1 MKVILR
7 KNQKSLPIKWFTV
20 VIVLL
25 STLIVY
31 YACDDDKMYEK
42 LKEFATEETVY
53 PATFDTIYATIGYER
68 AEIDL
73 RRDGRIP
80 SKDMDKGKAKKTVV
94 VYDEDSPSPTVIII
108 DSVCSYV
115 NVTGLIEPRLYRIKV
130 YTEDEFGSRSIPQEV
145 SVVPYTSYDKE
156 VLVQGVLDPTTSL
169 APNALVMEWPV
180 GLNTIM
186 MEYHGLSYKYEDQNG
201 EIFSGTRLNN
211 PRIYS
216 SNLPAGEEVIFDMK
230 YKVLPILDNGVKL
243 LDTIV
248 VDKPFIVQMPT
259 PDQQFIPQELK
270 ILRANGITTFTTE
283 AVASTTELT
292 YPMNMSTFADL
303 FFFPNVNTLDL
314 TGKGLP
320 GTLEALTIA
329 RNNVTSIV
337 GGGAWQEFMMP
348 VDKPAIIKSPESL
361 QTLQDMI
368 ESGQITKIRYIPKS
382 MGFAFDAFLA
392 PYVESGVVELL
403 TNDHPF
409 FPNRVFIEP
418 QFFASGTQIDLRW
431 RIDMAYSG
439 SFLPR
444 QGLSDITKF
453 DAANDVVNGVPV
465 DLKLEQ
471 LIQSDGENIYR
482 GVVYGDRPSFGFQL
496 PRQWRFDNARYPY
509 LKFKMFI
516 GSNKSLVSN
525 VSGNNRHVLREPWI
539 RPMNYTW
546 QFAQH
551 SDYGQQVWDTGRLTP
566 ITDAEIQNSWH
577 EYTLNMSNNDGGDTS
592 DRRNR
597 VYIFNIGHEGAMTWS
612 YNANNQVV
620 IYIADVRLC
629 KTAND

>member
-1 MKVILR
+1 MKSIF
-7 KNQKSLPIKWFTV
+7 KNNQKSLYYKWFTI

-25 STLIVY
+25 STLIVN
-31 YACDDDKMYEK
+31 YACDENDQYGK
-42 LKEFATEETVY
+42 LIDFATEETVY

-80 SKDMDKGKAKKTVV
+80 SKDIDKGKAKKTVV
-94 VYDEDSPSPTVIII
+94 VYDEDSPSETVIVI

-115 NVTGLIEPRLYRIKV
+115 NVIGLVEPRLYRIKI
-130 YTEDEFGSRSIPQEV
+130 YTEDEFGSRSIPQEI

-156 VLVQGVLDPTTSL
+156 VLVQGILDPTTSL
-169 APNALVMEWPV
+169 APNALVMEWPT

-186 MEYHGLSYKYEDQNG
+186 MEYHGLDYEYKDQDG
-201 EIFSGTRLNN
+201 ESFSGTRLKN

-230 YKVLPILDNGVKL
+230 YKVLPILDNGAKL
-243 LDTIV
+243 LDTIEV
-248 VDKPFIVQMPT
+248 EKPFIVQMPT
-259 PDQQFIPQELK
+259 PDQQFIPQELR
-270 ILRANGITTFTTE
+270 ILRANGINTFTTE
-283 AVASTTELT
+283 SVADIMELT
-292 YPMNMSTFADL
+292 YPMNMATFADL
-303 FFFPNVNTLDL
+303 FYFPNVHTLDL
-314 TGKGLP
+314 TGKDLP
-320 GTLEALTIA
+320 GMLETLTIA

-348 VDKPAIIKSPESL
+348 VDKPAIIRSPESL

-382 MGFAFDAFLA
+382 FGFAFDAFLA
-392 PYVESGVVELL
+392 PYIESGIVERL

-409 FPNRVFIEP
+409 FPDRVFIEP
-418 QFFASGTQIDLRW
+418 QFFASGTPVDTRW
-431 RIDMAYSG
+431 RIDMSYSG

-444 QGLSDITKF
+444 PGLTDITKF
-453 DAANDVVNGVPV
+453 DASNDVVNGVPV

-471 LIQSDGENIYR
+471 LIQSDGQNVYR

-496 PRQWRFDNARYPY
+496 PRQWRYDNAKYPY

-516 GSNKSLVSN
+516 GSDKSLVTN
-525 VSGNNRHVLREPWI
+525 TAGNNRHVLREPWI

-546 QFAQH
+546 QFTQH

-566 ITDAEIQNSWH
+566 MTDAEIQTSWR
-577 EYTLNMSNNDGGDTS
+577 EYTLNMGNNDGGDTS

-612 YNANNQVV
+612 YNANSQVV